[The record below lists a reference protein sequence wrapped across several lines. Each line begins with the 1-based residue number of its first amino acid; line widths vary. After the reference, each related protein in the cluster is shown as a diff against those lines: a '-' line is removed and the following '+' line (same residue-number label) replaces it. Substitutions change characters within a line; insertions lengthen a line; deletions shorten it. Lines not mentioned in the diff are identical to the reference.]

1 MCYEP
6 TARPPLPP
14 IAGGS
19 GLAGS
24 EEIVLQ
30 SEDGT
35 AFSAFSARTDEPG
48 AAGLVILPDV
58 RGLHPFYRDL
68 AVRFAEAGVHATA
81 MDYFGRTAGTGER
94 GEDFEYR
101 PHVMKTTPEQV
112 ALDVAATVA
121 HLRSEAGG
129 GAAAV
134 YTVGFCFGGRHS
146 FNQAARDLGLAGV
159 IGFYGVVQQREPD
172 DDYAP
177 ILLAPGYRSPVLGL
191 FGGADQA
198 IPTEEVDRFRR
209 TLDAA
214 GISNQI
220 VSYEGAP
227 HSFFDRSAAQHREA
241 SDDAWRRMLA
251 FVQSGSA
258 A

>member
-1 MCYEP
+1 
-6 TARPPLPP
+6 
-14 IAGGS
+14 
-19 GLAGS
+19 
-24 EEIVLQ
+24 
-30 SEDGT
+30 
-35 AFSAFSARTDEPG
+35 
-48 AAGLVILPDV
+48 
-58 RGLHPFYRDL
+58 
-68 AVRFAEAGVHATA
+68 
-81 MDYFGRTAGTGER
+81 
-94 GEDFEYR
+94 
-101 PHVMKTTPEQV
+101 
-112 ALDVAATVA
+112 
-121 HLRSEAGG
+121 
-129 GAAAV
+129 
-134 YTVGFCFGGRHS
+134 
-146 FNQAARDLGLAGV
+146 V

-177 ILLAPGYRSPVLGL
+177 IVLAPGYRSPVLGL

-198 IPTEEVDRFRR
+198 IPTEEVDRFRQ

-251 FVQSGSA
+251 FIQPGPA